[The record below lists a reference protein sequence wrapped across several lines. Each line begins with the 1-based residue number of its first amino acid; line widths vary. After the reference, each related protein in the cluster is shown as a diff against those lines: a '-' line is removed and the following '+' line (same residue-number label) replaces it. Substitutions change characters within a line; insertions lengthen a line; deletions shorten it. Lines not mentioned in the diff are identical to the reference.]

1 MATSY
6 TAPESLPVSELREH
20 LAEIMRDT
28 ERTGARTYITH
39 RGRRVAAIVPVD
51 EAERLEAAEDA
62 YLVKLANEAKA
73 AGGGVTTPFAD
84 VLAELAAED
93 KAA

>member
-1 MATSY
+1 MAAFSV
-6 TAPESLPVSELREH
+6 PDDLKVSELRNH
-20 LAEIMRDT
+20 LSDVMRAVET
-28 ERTGARTYITH
+28 IGARTFITN
-39 RGRRVAAIVPVD
+39 RGRRIAAIVPVD

-62 YLVKLANEAKA
+62 YLIKLADEAKA
-73 AGGGVTTPFAD
+73 AGGGTTPFAD